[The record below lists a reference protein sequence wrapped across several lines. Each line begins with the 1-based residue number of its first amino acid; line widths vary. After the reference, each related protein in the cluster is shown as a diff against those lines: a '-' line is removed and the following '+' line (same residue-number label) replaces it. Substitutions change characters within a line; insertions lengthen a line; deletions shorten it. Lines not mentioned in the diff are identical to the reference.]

1 MSKEELEDLLVVGA
15 KIKIGSKY
23 AKAIGGLKAG
33 EVITLVEGYF
43 DCENGLYCTTETAP
57 SIWNE
62 NAKEFDSI
70 YHLFGNNFEN
80 FMDCKIL
87 TNDQ

>member
-1 MSKEELEDLLVVGA
+1 MDKREFEAKLVIGA
-15 KIKIGSKY
+15 KIKIGRKY
-23 AKAIGGLKAG
+23 AKEIGGLKSG
-33 EVITLVEGYF
+33 EVIELVQGYF

-62 NAKEFDSI
+62 EAKEFDSI

-87 TNDQ
+87 TNG